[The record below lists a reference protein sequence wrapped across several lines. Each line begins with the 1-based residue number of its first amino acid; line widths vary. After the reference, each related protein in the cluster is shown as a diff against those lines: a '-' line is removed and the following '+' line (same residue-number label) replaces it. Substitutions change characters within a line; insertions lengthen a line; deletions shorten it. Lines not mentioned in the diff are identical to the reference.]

1 MTMKKLVSLG
11 DLARELGVNKSKL
24 AFYVKLGLLVPVD
37 STGRMN
43 IYEYD
48 NAMKQIK
55 KITELQKSKSLSL
68 ANIKQQ
74 TIK

>member
-1 MTMKKLVSLG
+1 MKKLVSLG

-24 AFYVKLGLLVPVD
+24 AFYVKLGLLAPVE
-37 STGRMN
+37 STGGMN

-55 KITELQKSKSLSL
+55 KINELQKTKSLSL
-68 ANIKQQ
+68 ATIKQQ

>member
-11 DLARELGVNKSKL
+11 DLAKELGVNKSKL
-24 AFYVKLGLLVPVD
+24 AFYVKLGLLVPVE

-43 IYEYD
+43 IYEYE

-55 KITELQKSKSLSL
+55 KIKDLQNSKSLTL
-68 ANIKQQ
+68 ATIKQQ